1 MNHLD
6 KNISIN
12 LRRIRKSR
20 NMSLDMLAEQTGV
33 SKSML
38 GQIERGESNPT
49 VTTIG
54 KIVEGLRVPF
64 EQLIERPPLE
74 VTIVERELLTT
85 FRDMSEEYKVYVIW
99 PFEKGCKFEIYTM
112 EFNPGGKYEAGSHGE
127 FTSEYLTVYSGIL
140 KLEADGK
147 VYEIKEGDSVR
158 FRSDKKHSY
167 ENISDEYCK
176 ANVVLTFDSG
186 GEGFHV

>member
-6 KNISIN
+6 QNISKN
-12 LRRIRKSR
+12 LKRIRKGR

-64 EQLIERPPLE
+64 EELIEIPKRE
-74 VTIVERELLTT
+74 VAIVEKKALTT
-85 FRDMSEEYKVYVIW
+85 FRNINDRYRVYVIW
-99 PFEKGCKFEIYTM
+99 PFEKGCNFEVYSM
-112 EFNPGGKYEAGSHGE
+112 EVLPGGVYEAGSHGE
-127 FTSEYLTVYSGIL
+127 DTFEYVTVYSGTL
-140 KLEADGK
+140 QLEMDGK
-147 VYEIKEGDSVR
+147 VYQIEAGNSVR
-158 FRSDKKHSY
+158 FASDKKHRY
-167 ENISDEYCK
+167 ENISTSVMN
-176 ANVVLTFDSG
+176 ANVVLSFNRGDMPIL
-186 GEGFHV
+186 